1 MISYDEFETLAID
14 RPSDG
19 VLRIQLTGPDLH
31 AVGPRAH
38 AELADIWPVVARD
51 ASVRAVLIRGEG
63 DRAFSAGGSFD
74 LIEQMN
80 GDLVDRNR
88 VMREARDLVRNLID
102 LPQPLVAAINGPAA
116 GAGLVTAMLADIT
129 VAGRKTKI
137 VDGHVRLGVAAGD
150 NAALTWPLFAGLP
163 KAKYF
168 LLLNEVLTGEEA
180 ERIGMV
186 SLCVDDEQVQDKAM
200 EIAERLAAGSVP
212 SIQNTKHAINNWYRQ
227 NWSIFD
233 ASLGYEFYGF
243 GQPDVTEGVASLRE
257 KRDPRFPAGRDNGE
271 TPGDAIGTDL

>member
-1 MISYDEFETLAID
+1 MKTYDEFATLTVE
-14 RPSDG
+14 RPCDG
-19 VLRIQLTGPDLH
+19 VLQIVLDGPNLH
-31 AVGPRAH
+31 AVGPRMH
-38 AELADIWPVVARD
+38 QDLADIWPAIARD
-51 ASVRAVLIRGEG
+51 ESVRAVLIRGAGE
-63 DRAFSAGGSFD
+63 RAYSAGGSFD
-74 LIEQMN
+74 LVEDMT
-80 GDLVDRNR
+80 GDYGSRTR
-88 VMREARDLVRNLID
+88 VLREARDLVRNLIE

-150 NAALTWPLFAGLP
+150 NAALTWPFFAGMP
-163 KAKYF
+163 KAKYH

-186 SLCVDDEQVQDKAM
+186 SMCVDDDQVQEKAL
-200 EIAERLAAGSVP
+200 EIARRLAGGAASA
-212 SIQNTKHAINNWYRQ
+212 IQWTKHAMNNWYRQ

-243 GQPDVTEGVASLRE
+243 GGPEVAEGVASLKE
-257 KRDPRFPAGRDNGE
+257 KRDPDFPAPVGGKL
-271 TPGDAIGTDL
+271 TPAEDAQ